1 MERQNI
7 SKRAAKKLIK
17 DVDKNRSEFYNF
29 NTDKKWG
36 VASSYDLTINSSLL
50 GIDDTVEAILSYI
63 YTYLKKNKLERYAI
77 SEGGN

>member
-1 MERQNI
+1 MERQSVSRN
-7 SKRAAKKLIK
+7 KAKKLIK

-36 VASSYDLTINSSLL
+36 VSSSYDLTINSSLL

-63 YTYLKKNKLERYAI
+63 YIYLKNHKLDRF
-77 SEGGN
+77 SKEGE